1 MGYYICIIIGAAI
14 GFSMCAML
22 TRSKIADEL
31 TINAHAYE
39 HLMHEKCRNCEY
51 KAGR

>member
-1 MGYYICIIIGAAI
+1 MGYYICVIIGIVI
-14 GFSMCAML
+14 GFSVCAIL
-22 TRSKIADEL
+22 TRSKVADAL
-31 TINAHAYE
+31 TINSHVYE

>member
-1 MGYYICIIIGAAI
+1 MGYYICIIIGVVI
-14 GFSMCAML
+14 GFSTCAML

-31 TINAHAYE
+31 AINSRAYE
-39 HLMHEKCRNCEY
+39 HLMHAKCCNCEY